1 MSFPFLPV
9 KQVVCGETA
18 VTLHADKVSN
28 KQWSPSVG
36 ATFLIVCVRQRLAD
50 RFPLRREWRQCDS
63 RNVCYVSGGGGT
75 VFRRKNV
82 CFGYWYIWVSFE
94 RSSCR
99 RAACHPYWPSELM
112 DGWRRYLF
120 WVMLDS
126 YPQEKLVNFSV
137 SKLETNTGTKTSQCG
152 IMLPKQRCCHSL
164 LIFPPLYDFFF
175 YPFNSRF
182 FS

>member
-1 MSFPFLPV
+1 MEP
-9 KQVVCGETA
+9 
-18 VTLHADKVSN
+18 
-28 KQWSPSVG
+28 
-36 ATFLIVCVRQRLAD
+36 I
-50 RFPLRREWRQCDS
+50 
-63 RNVCYVSGGGGT
+63 SGGHIFDCLRTAASGCVVTDFLWGGNEGSATAETCVMCRGGWT

-112 DGWRRYLF
+112 DGLRRYLF